1 MYAKALTVSLC
12 SPISTKF
19 SPSAHFVS
27 PCTQSKSLVGSSEV
41 KYGYFNSIKMASGS
55 PKSSRNGGRCVVVN
69 VMSEGSQRDN
79 DNDDGFYIR
88 RCVELARK
96 AVGFTS
102 PNPMVGCVIVKDG
115 RIVGEGYH
123 PRAGQPHAEVFAL
136 RDAGSMAQD
145 ATAYVSLE
153 PCNHYG
159 RTPPCADALI
169 KAKVRKVVVGM
180 VDPNP
185 IVASKGLDR
194 LRDAGIEV
202 TVGVE
207 EQLCQK
213 LNEAFT
219 HRMLT
224 GKPFVILRYSIS
236 LDGHLL
242 GELGEG
248 VAESGGYYSKLF
260 QENDAVIHL
269 STLSGDNPHSVL
281 TSKEPGA
288 NQPLHIVLAAS
299 PDLPN
304 NPLPSSAEATQKV
317 IVFTE
322 KVGVHDSDQRAAD
335 LVALDAMSFTSILEQ
350 CERRGISSVVV
361 DVRCSASEFDR
372 ILEEG
377 FEQKLFQ
384 KVVVEVLPV
393 WGGGSHRF
401 KSLGQSLKVKNL
413 TSVVSGN
420 SVLLE
425 GYF

>member
-1 MYAKALTVSLC
+1 MCTPNSSKL
-12 SPISTKF
+12 
-19 SPSAHFVS
+19 SPSAHFLS
-27 PCTQSKSLVGSSEV
+27 LCTQSKRLARPSSSEV
-41 KYGYFNSIKMASGS
+41 KFGYFNSIKIAYGLQ
-55 PKSSRNGGRCVVVN
+55 KSSRNGGRQVIMN
-69 VMSEGSQRDN
+69 VLSKGSLKDN
-79 DNDDGFYIR
+79 NNDDGFYIR

-136 RDAGSMAQD
+136 RDAGSMAED

-153 PCNHYG
+153 PCNHHG
-159 RTPPCADALI
+159 RTPPCTEALI

-194 LRDAGIEV
+194 LRHAGIEV
-202 TVGVE
+202 IVGIE

-242 GELGEG
+242 GEVGKE
-248 VAESGGYYSKLF
+248 AMESGGYFSKLL

-269 STLSGDNPHSVL
+269 KNPHSVVS
-281 TSKEPGA
+281 SKEPGA
-288 NQPLHIVLAAS
+288 NQPHHILLASSS
-299 PDLPN
+299 PND
-304 NPLPSSAEATQKV
+304 SDKRSAE
-317 IVFTE
+317 
-322 KVGVHDSDQRAAD
+322 
-335 LVALDAMSFTSILEQ
+335 MSFESVLDHCAGQ
-350 CERRGISSVVV
+350 GMCSVVV
-361 DVRCSASEFDR
+361 DLRCWSSECDR
-372 ILEEG
+372 ILGEG
-377 FEQKLFQ
+377 FEGNLIQ
-384 KVVVEVLPV
+384 KVVVEVVPV
-393 WGGGSHRF
+393 WGGSHRF
-401 KSLGQSLKVKNL
+401 ISSLKQSLNVKNL
-413 TSVVSGN
+413 TSVVSGD